1 MNCHKMAG
9 DVFLVCLFACLFG
22 NRSICCI
29 VLCCVMH
36 LHYPDIGQ
44 TPFSAVNECEQK
56 PVIAL
61 QMETNR
67 KQVIAYS

>member
-1 MNCHKMAG
+1 
-9 DVFLVCLFACLFG
+9 
-22 NRSICCI
+22 
-29 VLCCVMH
+29 MH

-61 QMETNR
+61 EMETNR